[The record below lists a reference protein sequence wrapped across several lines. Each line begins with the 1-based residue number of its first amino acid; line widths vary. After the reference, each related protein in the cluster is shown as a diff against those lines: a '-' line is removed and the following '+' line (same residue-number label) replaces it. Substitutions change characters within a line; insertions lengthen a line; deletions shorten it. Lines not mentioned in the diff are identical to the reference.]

1 MRFYLVFVVSLL
13 FVQLVPAQK
22 STISHLTEA
31 DRIQATT
38 FACHFFDRN
47 TKYIPPPPSAIN
59 DEQAERWMHG
69 MINRITSAIGLEN
82 RFRVK
87 ALFNYNNCSAICFS
101 NDVGQ
106 DRFIQFDRAFL
117 ENYQRKTSNP
127 WFTLGVLA
135 HELGH
140 HLNGHSLDGIGSRPN
155 KELEA
160 DAFAGF
166 VLQKL
171 GCPLQQAQ
179 AVFSFLNE
187 TEGPP
192 THPVK
197 KQRYAAIKRGWDKA
211 AGLTSLETLRF
222 NDADKVGFAIR
233 WLQDAR
239 EATGQA
245 RWDYL
250 HNALGIV
257 PTYAE
262 AISEK
267 GLVWMERGRYD
278 SAIIYCERAV
288 EREPYIGLLRLNLAK
303 VHYFNK
309 NTTLA
314 KAFLQDALFCKPV
327 FPEAYLFM
335 GQCNLDAKEWDEALL
350 NTELALRMN
359 PERDALRARLLV
371 TQAEAFRGLN
381 RMKEAY
387 ATVKKAREVDPKNLK
402 AFILL
407 DEYKKLA
414 GE

>member
-1 MRFYLVFVVSLL
+1 MRSTLFITTLLLAQLVF
-13 FVQLVPAQK
+13 AQTSRIK
-22 STISHLTEA
+22 HLKES
-31 DRIQATT
+31 DRLQANT

-47 TKYIPPPPSAIN
+47 TKYLPPPPSAIN

-69 MINRITSAIGLEN
+69 MINRITSVIGLEN

-117 ENYQRKTSNP
+117 ENYQRRTKNP

-140 HLNGHSLDGIGSRPN
+140 HLSGHSLDGIGSRPN

-171 GCPLQQAQ
+171 GCPLAQAQ

-187 TEGPP
+187 TDGPP

-197 KQRYAAIKRGWDKA
+197 KQRYAAIKRGWDNA
-211 AGLTSLETLRF
+211 AGLVSPETLRF
-222 NDADKVGFAIR
+222 NDADRIGFAIR

-239 EATGQA
+239 EATGDA
-245 RWDYL
+245 RWKHVQTSLDL
-250 HNALGIV
+250 A

-278 SAIIYCERAV
+278 SAIIYCERAI

-303 VHYFNK
+303 VYYFNK
-309 NTTLA
+309 NATLA
-314 KAFLQDALFCKPV
+314 KSFLQDALFCKPV
-327 FPEAYLFM
+327 FPEAYLFIA
-335 GQCNLDAKEWDEALL
+335 QVNLDERQWQEALL

-359 PERDALRARLLV
+359 PDKEPLRARLLV
-371 TQAEAFRGLN
+371 THAEALFGLS
-381 RMKEAY
+381 RFKDAF
-387 ATVKKAREVDPKNLK
+387 AVLKKAREVDPKNLK
-402 AFILL
+402 SFILF
-407 DEYKKLA
+407 DEYKKRA
-414 GE
+414 GD